1 MKKFGIVIHGGAGT
15 ITKATMTPDKESAY
29 KSSLQSAIET
39 GYKILENGG
48 TAMDAVEAAV
58 SELEDKPLFNAGK
71 GAVLTHDKKYEMD
84 ASIMCGKTLEAGA
97 IAGVRNIKNPV
108 KLARTVMEK
117 SEFVLLAG
125 PNAQEFARANG
136 IEIES
141 DEYFYTKERYDQL
154 LKAIETGRSF
164 LDHTVFQE
172 DLKEKKLGT
181 VGAVALDM
189 NGDLAAATSTGG
201 MTNKRYGRVG
211 DTPLIGCGTYANNK
225 TCAVSCTGSGEY
237 FIRAVAAYDVSA
249 MMEYGGKSL
258 KEACEHLVFVRLKKI
273 NGDGGL
279 IAIDADCNIDMSFNS
294 EGMYRGYSTND
305 KDIFVE
311 IYGGA

>member
-15 ITKATMTPDKESAY
+15 ITKATMTPEKEKAY
-29 KSSLQSAIET
+29 MEALEKAIET
-39 GYKILENGG
+39 GYAVLEKNGSSL
-48 TAMDAVEAAV
+48 DAVESAV
-58 SELEDKPLFNAGK
+58 LCLENIPLFNAGK

-84 ASIMCGKTLEAGA
+84 ASIMNGKTLEAGA

-108 KLARTVMEK
+108 KLARAVMEK
-117 SEFVLLAG
+117 SEFVMLAG
-125 PNAQEFARANG
+125 TDAQEFAKANN

-164 LDHTVFQE
+164 LDHTVFE
-172 DLKEKKLGT
+172 EKKLGT

-211 DTPLIGCGTYANNK
+211 DTPLIGSGTYANNK

-249 MMEYGGKSL
+249 QIEYGGKSL
-258 KEACEHLVFVRLKKI
+258 REACEALIHKRLKDI

-279 IAIDADCNIDMSFNS
+279 IAINTNCEIDMSFNS
-294 EGMYRGYSTND
+294 EGMYRGYRTSD
-305 KDIFVE
+305 KEMEVK
-311 IYGGA
+311 IYG